1 MNLKQKLLIGLLLFA
16 LYYSTVES
24 TEVKCDERIDKLITR
39 NGYLEKIDSR
49 PDLIEANKQRN
60 KSIFIC
66 FDLITELLALSSK
79 ENASLVTNKI
89 QQEKR
94 QLAKKKSRRK
104 YANKYQ
110 KNLAEA

>member
-1 MNLKQKLLIGLLLFA
+1 MVAKLPPKHIDCCCCCCKRQKAF
-16 LYYSTVES
+16 
-24 TEVKCDERIDKLITR
+24 R
-39 NGYLEKIDSR
+39 
-49 PDLIEANKQRN
+49 
-60 KSIFIC
+60 SIFIC

-89 QQEKR
+89 QQVKR